1 LIYLEEL
8 PIFSLTER
16 ELMHYD
22 VIIIGAGLS
31 GLAAGIRL
39 AMFDKKVLIIEKHTV
54 VGGLNSFYIRKHR
67 TIDVGLHAMTNYAP
81 KGARKTP
88 LGKLLKQLRLS
99 HDDFRLHE
107 QEMSE
112 IRFPDKRLHFSND
125 FELLKQ
131 EVREQFP
138 GQMDGFMKLVKKI
151 ESFDELSLTTSDW
164 TSSQNILKNYI
175 SNPVLIDML
184 FCPLMYYGS
193 ASERDMDFYQF
204 VIMFK
209 SIFMEGFAKPVGGMH
224 YILSLLVDKYK
235 SLSGELK
242 MGTEVQ
248 FINSERGEF
257 KSLTLVSGEK
267 LTAGAVISSMGRV
280 ETLRRCD
287 PALAEEVY
295 DDSAGQISFMESL
308 FALEQEPKDIGYDRS
323 IVFFCT
329 ENRFRY
335 EVPADLIDISSGVL
349 CCPNNFRYPEPL
361 SEGMIRLTNLASFRL
376 WDVLPRREYID
387 AKKEW
392 RTKALENLFT
402 FFPDF
407 RNSVIFS
414 DSFTPKTILKY
425 TGHLNGAVY
434 GSPVKTKDGTTPIR
448 NLFICGTD
456 QGFLGIVGATLS
468 GISMANLHILQK
480 KVAPNV

>member
-1 LIYLEEL
+1 
-8 PIFSLTER
+8 
-16 ELMHYD
+16 MKYD
-22 VIIIGAGLS
+22 VIIIGSGLS

-39 AMFDKKVLIIEKHTV
+39 AMFDKKVLIVEKHTV

-81 KGARKTP
+81 KGARNTP
-88 LGKLLKQLRLS
+88 LGKLLKQLRFS

-112 IRFPDKRLHFSND
+112 IRFPDKCLRFTND
-125 FELLKQ
+125 FDLLQQ

-138 GQMDGFMKLVKKI
+138 DAMDGFMKLVAKI
-151 ESFDELSLTTSDW
+151 ESFDELSLTTSEW
-164 TSSQNILKNYI
+164 TSARDILSGYI

-184 FCPLMYYGS
+184 FCPLMYYGN

-209 SIFMEGFAKPVGGMH
+209 SIFMEGFAKPVGGMY
-224 YILSLLVDKYK
+224 YILNLMVDRYK
-235 SLSGELK
+235 SLGGELRV
-242 MGTEVQ
+242 GAEVQ
-248 FINSERGEF
+248 SINSAKGVFE
-257 KSLTLVSGEK
+257 SLTLAGGEH
-267 LTAGAVISSMGRV
+267 LQADAVISSMGRI
-280 ETLRRCD
+280 ETFKRCE
-287 PALAEEVY
+287 PALVNEADE
-295 DDSAGQISFMESL
+295 SLAGQVSFMESL
-308 FALEQEPKDIGYDRS
+308 FALDREPKDLGYERS

-329 ENRFRY
+329 EDRFRY
-335 EVPADLIDISSGVL
+335 EVPTDLIDISSGVL
-349 CCPNNFRYPEPL
+349 CCPNNFKYPEPL
-361 SEGMIRLTNLASFRL
+361 SEGMIRLTNLASFGL
-376 WDVLPRREYID
+376 WDALPRREYID

-392 RTKALENLFT
+392 RTRALENLFT

-407 RNSVIFS
+407 RDSVVFS

-434 GSPVKTKDGTTPIR
+434 GSPAKAKDGTTPVR

-480 KVAPNV
+480 KVAPSA

>member
-1 LIYLEEL
+1 
-8 PIFSLTER
+8 
-16 ELMHYD
+16 MKYD
-22 VIIIGAGLS
+22 VIIVGSGLS

-39 AMFDKKVLIIEKHTV
+39 AMFNKKVLIVEKHTV
-54 VGGLNSFYIRKHR
+54 VGGLNSFYTRKHR
-67 TIDVGLHAMTNYAP
+67 MIDVGLHAMTNYAP
-81 KGARKTP
+81 KGARNTP
-88 LGKLLKQLRLS
+88 LGKLLKQLRFS

-112 IRFPDKRLHFSND
+112 IRFPDKCLRFTND

-138 GQMDGFMKLVKKI
+138 DEIDGFMRLVARM
-151 ESFDELSLTTSDW
+151 ESFDELSLATSEW
-164 TSSQNILKNYI
+164 TSARDILAGYI
-175 SNPVLIDML
+175 SDPVLIDML
-184 FCPLMYYGS
+184 FCPLMYYGN

-224 YILSLLVDKYK
+224 YILNLMVDRYK
-235 SLSGELK
+235 SLGGELR
-242 MGTEVQ
+242 MGAEVQ
-248 FINSERGEF
+248 SINSAKGVFE
-257 KSLTLVSGEK
+257 SLTLADGGQLK
-267 LTAGAVISSMGRV
+267 ADAVISSMGRI
-280 ETLRRCD
+280 ETFKRCE
-287 PALAEEVY
+287 PALAKEVSSES
-295 DDSAGQISFMESL
+295 SAGQVSFMESL
-308 FALEQEPKDIGYDRS
+308 FALDQEPKDLGYDRS

-329 ENRFRY
+329 GDRFRY
-335 EVPADLIDISSGVL
+335 EVPKDLIDISSGVL
-349 CCPNNFRYPEPL
+349 CCPNNFKYPEPL
-361 SEGMIRLTNLASFRL
+361 TEGMIRLTNLASFGL
-376 WDVLPRREYID
+376 WDALPRRDYID

-392 RTKALENLFT
+392 RTRALENLFT

-407 RNSVIFS
+407 RDSVVFL

-434 GSPVKTKDGTTPIR
+434 GSPVKAKDGTTPIR

-480 KVAPNV
+480 KVAPDA

>member
-1 LIYLEEL
+1 
-8 PIFSLTER
+8 
-16 ELMHYD
+16 MKYD
-22 VIIIGAGLS
+22 VIIIGSGLS

-39 AMFDKKVLIIEKHTV
+39 AMFNKKVLIVEKHTV
-54 VGGLNSFYIRKHR
+54 VGGLNSFYTRKHR
-67 TIDVGLHAMTNYAP
+67 MIDVGLHAMTNYAP
-81 KGARKTP
+81 KGARNTP
-88 LGKLLKQLRLS
+88 LGKLLKQLRFS

-112 IRFPDKRLHFSND
+112 IRFPDKCLRFTND

-138 GQMDGFMKLVKKI
+138 DEIDGFMRLVARM
-151 ESFDELSLTTSDW
+151 ESFDELSLATSEW
-164 TSSQNILKNYI
+164 TSARDILAGYI
-175 SNPVLIDML
+175 SDPVLIDML
-184 FCPLMYYGS
+184 FCPLMYYGN

-209 SIFMEGFAKPVGGMH
+209 SVFMEGFAKPVGGMH
-224 YILSLLVDKYK
+224 YILNLMVDRYK
-235 SLSGELK
+235 SLGGELR
-242 MGTEVQ
+242 MGAEVQ
-248 FINSERGEF
+248 SINSAKGVFE
-257 KSLTLVSGEK
+257 SLTLADGGQLK
-267 LTAGAVISSMGRV
+267 ADAVISSMGRI
-280 ETLRRCD
+280 ETFKRCE
-287 PALAEEVY
+287 PALAKEVSSEG
-295 DDSAGQISFMESL
+295 SAGQVSFMESL
-308 FALEQEPKDIGYDRS
+308 FALDQEPKDLGYDRS

-329 ENRFRY
+329 GDRFRY
-335 EVPADLIDISSGVL
+335 EVPKDLIDISSGVL
-349 CCPNNFRYPEPL
+349 CCPNNFKYPEPL
-361 SEGMIRLTNLASFRL
+361 TEGMIRLTNLASFGL
-376 WDVLPRREYID
+376 WDALPRRDYID

-392 RTKALENLFT
+392 RTRALENLFT

-407 RNSVIFS
+407 RDSVVFL

-434 GSPVKTKDGTTPIR
+434 GSPVKAKDGTTPIR

-480 KVAPNV
+480 KVAPDA